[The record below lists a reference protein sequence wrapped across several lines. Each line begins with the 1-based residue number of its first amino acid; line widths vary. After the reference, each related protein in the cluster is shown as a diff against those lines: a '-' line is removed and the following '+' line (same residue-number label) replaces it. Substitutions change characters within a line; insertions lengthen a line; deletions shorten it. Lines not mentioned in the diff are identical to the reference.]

1 MNYLVKYFGTLAL
14 LIAAVTGCSTVSVE
28 SDHLAGV
35 DFTSFKTYRWHA
47 PNEFNKNS
55 AEYLQNDILDKRIR
69 KNVGD
74 VLEAKGYVLKEDG
87 AVDFLVNFSI
97 TTEERMDVQSYN
109 NYGGYA
115 PGYGY
120 GGYYRRG
127 NHYSGVGFSMST
139 GTETRTS
146 YYTQGTFIVDIVRPV
161 DDKLI
166 WRGTAE
172 GKIQS
177 NKNKTATDREKTAHE
192 VSVAILADFPPQP

>member
-1 MNYLVKYFGTLAL
+1 
-14 LIAAVTGCSTVSVE
+14 
-28 SDHLAGV
+28 
-35 DFTSFKTYRWHA
+35 
-47 PNEFNKNS
+47 
-55 AEYLQNDILDKRIR
+55 
-69 KNVGD
+69 
-74 VLEAKGYVLKEDG
+74 
-87 AVDFLVNFSI
+87 
-97 TTEERMDVQSYN
+97 
-109 NYGGYA
+109 
-115 PGYGY
+115 
-120 GGYYRRG
+120 
-127 NHYSGVGFSMST
+127 MST